1 MTWHSGDAWVLDA
14 WHKIPQRTTKDHSFL
29 KFGIT
34 NALNCSKDDALWLD
48 GDKGNMEEN
57 QDDDNVA
64 DLFCQDERIELSEEE
79 WEDLFGQS
87 EKEEFHGF

>member
-1 MTWHSGDAWVLDA
+1 
-14 WHKIPQRTTKDHSFL
+14 
-29 KFGIT
+29 
-34 NALNCSKDDALWLD
+34 
-48 GDKGNMEEN
+48 MEEN